1 MLFLMMVVP
10 LKIRQDPLQSVGGFT
25 LNVFFFCRTVPCSTQ
40 QCWTRPPHQ
49 SELHFDLHVA
59 LLPLSVIVNLS
70 ELAALSRVVCK
81 EGSVLLLYF
90 IKCSSAFLS
99 WDSLK
104 ELGY

>member
-1 MLFLMMVVP
+1 M
-10 LKIRQDPLQSVGGFT
+10 
-25 LNVFFFCRTVPCSTQ
+25 PCSTQ
-40 QCWTRPPHQ
+40 QCWTRLLHQ

-59 LLPLSVIVNLS
+59 LLPLSVVVNLS

-81 EGSVLLLYF
+81 ECFQDKVLLLYF
-90 IKCSSAFLS
+90 IKCSSALLS